1 MSRKYRKK
9 KKIKKYSQLLT
20 IFCVS
25 SDWCSFQ
32 QPRVLF
38 ASSKRTT
45 PFFDTAL
52 TDNWLLKTSW
62 TLKLIKNE
70 IKWKCTRY
78 SRTYLKYWFLDLFQ
92 CLDLF
97 FINNKQFKFA
107 LNREMNSIVIETIY
121 ISSNNV
127 SQDWKRFIKKKK
139 SNILKKMCYLK
150 NISKLY
156 ITIHKSRNIILK
168 SILQINFHINTLYII
183 MNYSISTNFIFVF
196 TFHIARHFLDFANSL
211 MILC

>member
-1 MSRKYRKK
+1 MCQENIEKK

-78 SRTYLKYWFLDLFQ
+78 SGTYLKYWFLDLFQ

-107 LNREMNSIVIETIY
+107 LNREMNSIVIEIETIY

-127 SQDWKRFIKKKK
+127 SQHWKRFIKKK
-139 SNILKKMCYLK
+139 IEYFEEDVLFKKYFK
-150 NISKLY
+150 
-156 ITIHKSRNIILK
+156 IIYHD
-168 SILQINFHINTLYII
+168 S
-183 MNYSISTNFIFVF
+183 
-196 TFHIARHFLDFANSL
+196 
-211 MILC
+211 